1 MKNEKLW
8 CGRGP
13 ATFIFWGALFLV
25 FLCKGREV
33 LADYISS
40 ASRLAGATA
49 DAVAVMIAL
58 SIAKGK

>member
-1 MKNEKLW
+1 MAKVSPHLY
-8 CGRGP
+8 
-13 ATFIFWGALFLV
+13 FWGALFLV

-49 DAVAVMIAL
+49 DAVAVMIVL
-58 SIAKGK
+58 TDKL

>member
-1 MKNEKLW
+1 MKN
-8 CGRGP
+8 CGVARVSP
-13 ATFIFWGALFLV
+13 QLDFWGALFLV

-49 DAVAVMIAL
+49 DAVAVMIVL
-58 SIAKGK
+58 TDKL